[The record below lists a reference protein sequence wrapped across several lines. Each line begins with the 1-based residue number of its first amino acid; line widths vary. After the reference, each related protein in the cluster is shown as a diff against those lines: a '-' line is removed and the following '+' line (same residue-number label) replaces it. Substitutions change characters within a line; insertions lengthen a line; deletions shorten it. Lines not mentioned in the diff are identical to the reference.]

1 VDSAKLA
8 HRDPDSMLTS
18 IASIFHSSE
27 LFGENF
33 FGETNEAASYVTQ
46 GRFSTV
52 TVARDWSAPV
62 KSARGFLRAPWN
74 INPSDKVTRFHS
86 ILGADEYDPSYT
98 ALVWP
103 TCSAHLGMATSADY
117 DTWFAWSWN
126 AGYTPHG
133 PVHAWVGGVG
143 GGNAAATY
151 AKLHADGHL
160 SAASLTL
167 LKVLA
172 FARLK
177 NLWRAEALETPKSCS
192 ADAPVAEC
200 KWACVE
206 EPYANQ
212 DVLQQMRMAGIEP
225 KDHPQRPQ
233 LRNRRESGRL
243 DLLAGR
249 HV

>member
-1 VDSAKLA
+1 L
-8 HRDPDSMLTS
+8 
-18 IASIFHSSE
+18 
-27 LFGENF
+27 
-33 FGETNEAASYVTQ
+33 
-46 GRFSTV
+46 
-52 TVARDWSAPV
+52 
-62 KSARGFLRAPWN
+62 
-74 INPSDKVTRFHS
+74 
-86 ILGADEYDPSYT
+86 
-98 ALVWP
+98 
-103 TCSAHLGMATSADY
+103 ADY
-117 DTWFAWSWN
+117 GTWFAWSWK

-133 PVHAWVGGVG
+133 LVHARVSGAGGSS
-143 GGNAAATY
+143 AAATY
-151 AKLHADGHL
+151 AKLHADVPL
-160 SAASLTL
+160 SAACLTS

-177 NLWRAEALETPKSCS
+177 NLRRTEALEAPKSCS
-192 ADAPVAEC
+192 DDAPVGEC

-233 LRNRRESGRL
+233 LRKRRESGRL